1 MKVEVRW
8 EIDVQ
13 LGCLFQGLLHQIRV
27 ADKALAH
34 VLCDLKDTISLGTE
48 VRRDNLQTLWRR
60 ALPYH
65 TFDPVVECNAGRL
78 TVALVLGNCLGDLG
92 QTFLAAGVNE
102 MFTQLGEVC
111 DR

>member
-27 ADKALAH
+27 ADKGLAH
-34 VLCDLKDTISLGTE
+34 VLCHLKDTISLGTE
-48 VRRDNLQTLWRR
+48 VRRDNLQTIWRR

-65 TFDPVVECNAGRL
+65 TFGPVVECNAGRL
-78 TVALVLGNCLGDLG
+78 TVALVLANCYENIC

-102 MFTQLGEVC
+102 IFTQVGEVC